1 MATYR
6 KTMKKLLITFNILL
20 TLWGQGA
27 FAQTDLKKAFDENA
41 NDFDKDAVGWVQRLP
56 ENVRFFGGD
65 GRIFNKE
72 QTFELAKRTAS
83 GKSTSSFADLR
94 VKQSGNLGVASGIRT
109 HELVFANDLKMSWK
123 DAFTY
128 TFEWQNNQWINTE
141 MQHTKLDYQTNLD
154 EAAIKQTCENETKY
168 FHAGDS
174 KNWTAQWSENGT
186 EEYMAQDIVAIAKA
200 PYMKGEKLRTVS
212 KAVNATVKPD
222 GKESK
227 MTDFQARING
237 NMAWATYLQEDLK
250 DGASVAKA
258 HQLRILE
265 KQNGQWKIVALS
277 IQKL

>member
-1 MATYR
+1 
-6 KTMKKLLITFNILL
+6 MKKILFTPVIL
-20 TLWGQGA
+20 VSIWGQSL
-27 FAQTDLKKAFDENA
+27 FAQTDLKKAFDQNSTT
-41 NDFDKDAVGWVQRLP
+41 FDKDPVGWVQKLP

-65 GRIFNKE
+65 GPIFNKE
-72 QTFELAKRTAS
+72 QTLELVKRTAS
-83 GKSTSSFADLR
+83 GKSTSFFADLR

-109 HELVFANDLKMSWK
+109 HELVFANGLKMSWK

-128 TFEWQNNQWINTE
+128 TFEWQNNQWVNTE

-174 KNWTAQWSENGT
+174 KNWVAQWSDSGK
-186 EEYMAQDIVAIAKA
+186 EEYMAQDIVALAQN
-200 PYMKGEKLRTVS
+200 PYMKGEKFRAVS
-212 KAVNATVKPD
+212 KAVNASAKPD

-227 MTDFQARING
+227 MTDFQSRING

-250 DGASVAKA
+250 DGTSVAKA